1 MLLAP
6 SVSRLLVC
14 FLTRYTVVGYADY
27 HTLSQEVSIL
37 HCSAIPQGLIHR
49 KWELVPSGTTGR
61 WKIMSVFKKCYLS
74 VEGEIHNATLVV
86 GIASASEWI
95 IEKVEKESR
104 YMYIFPETV

>member
-37 HCSAIPQGLIHR
+37 HCSASPQGLIHR

>member
-1 MLLAP
+1 
-6 SVSRLLVC
+6 
-14 FLTRYTVVGYADY
+14 
-27 HTLSQEVSIL
+27 
-37 HCSAIPQGLIHR
+37 
-49 KWELVPSGTTGR
+49 
-61 WKIMSVFKKCYLS
+61 MSVFKKCYLS